1 MDNCSEVSANQN
13 WKNCSKPHLKA
24 HLKPKLLLCPCI
36 ILENLRTLLKRVH
49 QVTWWMIIHK
59 HLNNVSSLQALKTGS
74 NVTCLE
80 LSIRKFRAKINDSLS
95 WKQYRRDFLN
105 KYYTQVLLE
114 YNSSHKAYATVT
126 IFTPQFM
133 SSKSILT
140 SSEAAIIA
148 VGPF

>member
-1 MDNCSEVSANQN
+1 
-13 WKNCSKPHLKA
+13 
-24 HLKPKLLLCPCI
+24 
-36 ILENLRTLLKRVH
+36 
-49 QVTWWMIIHK
+49 MIIHK
-59 HLNNVSSLQALKTGS
+59 HLKNVSSLQALKTGS

-95 WKQYRRDFLN
+95 WKQYSRDFLN

-114 YNSSHKAYATVT
+114 HNSSHKAYATVT

-140 SSEAAIIA
+140 SWSSYNCCWTILTMLSLLFKMYLNLESTELILIISSILRI
-148 VGPF
+148 VLSRLVSFRLKYIFINI

>member
-1 MDNCSEVSANQN
+1 MDNWSEVS
-13 WKNCSKPHLKA
+13 KSELKKLFQTA
-24 HLKPKLLLCPCI
+24 SYSSLKPKLLLGPCI

-49 QVTWWMIIHK
+49 QVTWCLTIHK
-59 HLNNVSSLQALKTGS
+59 HLNNVSSLQASKTGS

-95 WKQYRRDFLN
+95 WKQYSRDFLN

-114 YNSSHKAYATVT
+114 HNSSHKVYATVT
-126 IFTPQFM
+126 TFISQFM

-148 VGPF
+148 VGPI